1 MTSTIKVN
9 NIQNQCGANIIN
21 ENSNTITL
29 GASGDTIALASGA
42 SQTGFGRTGTV
53 NWCTTAKTSPLTA
66 ESGKGYFI
74 NTTGGAITVTLPA
87 SPSAGDIVALKDY
100 ANTWDDNN
108 VTLCRNSSKINAV
121 CGNVTLSTE
130 DQSITLIY
138 VDSTR
143 GWRAVH
149 DSTSDI
155 SGAAYITATGGTITT
170 SGDYKIHKFTSSGTF
185 CVTGGGG
192 TLAKVDYM
200 VVAGGGGGG
209 GDHGGGGGA
218 GGFRESHVA
227 ATSGPYT
234 ASPLASSTSLNITQQ
249 AYPVTIGAGGAGGEG
264 QPSPSNP
271 SGQGTWGTP
280 GSNSSFSTITS
291 AGGGGGAKEPYPTG
305 QPTTHVDGGV
315 GRSGGSGG
323 GGSYTS
329 SSTPQ
334 AGTGGAGNTPPVS
347 PSQGFPGGTSPAVGS
362 GSPYNASQGG
372 GGATAAG
379 TGIPASAGCAGGG
392 AGATTSITASPVA
405 YAGGGGGARGGSGG
419 TGGGG
424 NGGNPGNGTA
434 GTVNTGGGG
443 GGGYADP
450 QTGGAGGS
458 GVVVI
463 RYKFQ

>member
-372 GGATAAG
+372 GGATAVG
-379 TGIPASAGCAGGG
+379 ASKPSGPQPQTPMGNGG
-392 AGATTSITASPVA
+392 AGATTHIPGSPISL
-405 YAGGGGGARGGSGG
+405 AGGGGAGNAYCTGGTGG

-424 NGGNPGNGTA
+424 AGNGNNA
-434 GTVNTGGGG
+434 GSTNTGGGG
-443 GGGYADP
+443 GGSYGPTMGP
-450 QTGGAGGS
+450 QNNGG
-458 GVVVI
+458 
-463 RYKFQ
+463 